1 MKILEGKFKEGSTI
15 TADMDDRKGELV
27 FRA

>member
-1 MKILEGKFKEGSTI
+1 LEGKFKEGNTI
-15 TADMDDRKGELV
+15 TADMNDRKGELE